1 MLLKAKPLP
10 KHCPELDEKPQT
22 AKNRGGLTAWC
33 SHYLSFVPVCIQLPG
48 KIFPSIVSPVAQAL
62 VFFSWGGMLI
72 CTRGVTAEYK
82 AKQAKRRWVTLESRA
97 AGGTALRRAWKGV
110 CIQTAH
116 PCSDKGLRL
125 DLKLSV
131 VSTLPLCSLQFLLL
145 VR

>member
-1 MLLKAKPLP
+1 
-10 KHCPELDEKPQT
+10 
-22 AKNRGGLTAWC
+22 
-33 SHYLSFVPVCIQLPG
+33 
-48 KIFPSIVSPVAQAL
+48 
-62 VFFSWGGMLI
+62 MLI
-72 CTRGVTAEYK
+72 CTGGVTAEYK